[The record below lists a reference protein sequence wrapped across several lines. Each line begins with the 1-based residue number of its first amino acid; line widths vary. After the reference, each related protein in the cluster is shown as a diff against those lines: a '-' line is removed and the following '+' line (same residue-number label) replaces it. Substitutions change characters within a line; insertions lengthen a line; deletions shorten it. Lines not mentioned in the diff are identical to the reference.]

1 MVKLHCKPCADLT
14 LSSMLKAVIFD
25 LDGTLTD
32 SDKVHFQVFQ
42 EIFAQKGMAIDE
54 ALYRQQISG
63 RQNAA
68 LVADF
73 FPDLSAADA
82 AAFSI
87 GKEATFRSLAKSQ
100 LMPLPGLIDLLTQIQ
115 QRRLAIA
122 VVTNAPNENAAFM
135 LSELG
140 LADTF
145 SPVIMADDLP
155 RGKPDPLPYQTAL
168 DRLGIVAAEAIAFED
183 SGTGIRAAVAA
194 GIVTIGIMTTHSR
207 AELMAA
213 GATGAIA
220 DFTGLT
226 IADLEALM
234 KP

>member
-1 MVKLHCKPCADLT
+1 
-14 LSSMLKAVIFD
+14 MLKAVIFD

-42 EIFAQKGMAIDE
+42 EIFAQKGMVIDE
-54 ALYRQQISG
+54 ALYRQKISG

-73 FPDLSAADA
+73 FPDLSAADT

-87 GKEATFRSLAKSQ
+87 GKEATFRSLAQGQ
-100 LMPLPGLIDLLTQIQ
+100 LTPLPGLMDLLTQIQ

-122 VVTNAPNENAAFM
+122 VVTNAPNENAVFM

-168 DRLGIVAAEAIAFED
+168 DHLEIMANEAIAFED
-183 SGTGIRAAVAA
+183 SCTGIRAAVAA
-194 GIVTIGIMTTHSR
+194 GIITIGIMTTHSR
-207 AELMAA
+207 SELMAA

>member
-1 MVKLHCKPCADLT
+1 
-14 LSSMLKAVIFD
+14 MLKAVIFD

-42 EIFAQKGMAIDE
+42 EIFAQKGMALDE
-54 ALYRQQISG
+54 ALYRQKISG

-68 LVADF
+68 LVPDF
-73 FPDLSAADA
+73 FPDLSGTDA
-82 AAFSI
+82 EAFSDR
-87 GKEATFRSLAKSQ
+87 KEATFRTLAQGQ
-100 LMPLPGLIDLLTQIQ
+100 LTPLPGLLDLLTQV
-115 QRRLAIA
+115 QRHGLAIA
-122 VVTNAPNENAAFM
+122 VVTNAPPENAAFM

-145 SPVIMADDLP
+145 SPVIMADHLP

-168 DRLGIVAAEAIAFED
+168 DQLGIVATEAIAFED
-183 SGTGIRAAVAA
+183 SRTGIRAAVAA
-194 GIVTIGIMTTHSR
+194 GIVTIGMMTTHSKS
-207 AELMAA
+207 ELLAA

-226 IADLEALM
+226 MAGLEAWM
-234 KP
+234 